1 MLLVPLSALQ
11 LAGSPD
17 HQLQSL
23 HSISLRRAHGIPVIR
38 LFLTS
43 FGHIVGFALPKQ
55 PLIGGRRPHSF
66 SIEFSPKFSP
76 ILAKILVI

>member
-1 MLLVPLSALQ
+1 MLLVPLSAVQ

-23 HSISLRRAHGIPVIR
+23 HSITLRTAHGIPVIR

-55 PLIGGRRPHSF
+55 PLIGLNRQISQLCLQFNQQQP
-66 SIEFSPKFSP
+66 SI
-76 ILAKILVI
+76 IV

>member
-1 MLLVPLSALQ
+1 MLLVPLSAVQ

-23 HSISLRRAHGIPVIR
+23 HSITLRTAHGIPVIR

-43 FGHIVGFALPKQ
+43 FGHIVVGFALPKQ
-55 PLIGGRRPHSF
+55 PFALIGLNRQISQLCLQFNQQQP
-66 SIEFSPKFSP
+66 SI
-76 ILAKILVI
+76 IV